1 MQAIACRSIEGLLAR
16 LFDTTGH
23 LPNVEPSC
31 EYLGEVN
38 AHTGFIVKDTR
49 KFRSKS
55 IIFLNRSKNSLRW
68 SGPVEMRSGF
78 RR

>member
-1 MQAIACRSIEGLLAR
+1 MAEHMQAIACQSIEGLLAT

-38 AHTGFIVKDTR
+38 ASTGLIIKDIQ
-49 KFRSKS
+49 KLRSKS
-55 IIFLNRSKNSLRW
+55 ILVFLFKFS
-68 SGPVEMRSGF
+68 
-78 RR
+78 